1 MFHHS
6 MKMPL
11 TATTRNSLRPAS
23 ASIIRRLTILP
34 YKFLNKTPF
43 TTKSP
48 INVIGIGITSRLY
61 STKTAP
67 PPPPPPPQDKNA
79 KGQKIL
85 NRISRAFTFS
95 FSTLLVIGATGIAG
109 LVVYLILS
117 ELFLPSG
124 DTRTFNK
131 AIKLVEKDENVRKL
145 LHAEP
150 GERLRAYGET
160 TAGKWVRNRPVQS
173 IRVQG
178 QDGSDRLAMKFHVE
192 SKAGYHGSVSL
203 EQIDKSFWRS
213 DFAYIALDVAKHN
226 RVYII
231 EPKFQPKK
239 YVPRNSGEGGF
250 LGVKWG
256 PKKE

>member
-1 MFHHS
+1 

-11 TATTRNSLRPAS
+11 TAATRNSLRPGS
-23 ASIIRRLTILP
+23 ASFFRSLTILP

-43 TTKSP
+43 APKSP
-48 INVIGIGITSRLY
+48 INVIGIGITRLY
-61 STKTAP
+61 STKTAPP

-131 AIKLVEKDENVRKL
+131 AMKLVEKDDNVRKL
-145 LHAEP
+145 LHAES
-150 GERLRAYGET
+150 GERLKAYGET
-160 TAGKWVRNRPVQS
+160 AAGKWVRNRPVQS

-213 DFAYIALDVAKHN
+213 DFAYIALDVPKHN

-239 YVPRNSGEGGF
+239 YVPRKGGDGGF